1 MIPGGRQ
8 VHRYRIS
15 PMMEK
20 KKMTIGQP
28 IFKASL
34 TLLLAVTSSNST
46 QKPATK
52 PKPYQGMTKMGLP
65 RIEKRSEVTFF
76 SFAPC
81 NPGAAPNCVT
91 VVPVL
96 PQVAP
101 CQTRASWLG
110 TTDDGRSCAGC
121 VSS

>member
-8 VHRYRIS
+8 VHRYRIN
-15 PMMEK
+15 PTMEK
-20 KKMTIGQP
+20 KEMTIGHP

-34 TLLLAVTSSNST
+34 MLLLVVTSSNST

-52 PKPYQGMTKMGLP
+52 PKPYQGTTKIGLP

-81 NPGAAPNCVT
+81 NPKLWLSRNASSREAAPNCLT

-96 PQVAP
+96 PQVA
-101 CQTRASWLG
+101 
-110 TTDDGRSCAGC
+110 
-121 VSS
+121 